1 MNSSWC
7 DLHVGC
13 MHVFFKV
20 CYKVGK
26 TYFIL
31 NYLLIYFPGKNYGL
45 KQFKTELKAAMQL
58 AGVENE
64 QVFFI
69 LEDHNLIT
77 TEFLDMINSLL
88 SSGEVPGLY
97 TPEELEPL
105 ITVLRQNASNE
116 GFSGNLISY
125 FAKSIKKNL
134 HVILITDVTHPDF
147 VQNCESNPALYK
159 ECQVS
164 EIEQYELN

>member
-1 MNSSWC
+1 
-7 DLHVGC
+7 
-13 MHVFFKV
+13 
-20 CYKVGK
+20 
-26 TYFIL
+26 
-31 NYLLIYFPGKNYGL
+31 
-45 KQFKTELKAAMQL
+45 
-58 AGVENE
+58 
-64 QVFFI
+64 
-69 LEDHNLIT
+69 
-77 TEFLDMINSLL
+77 MINSLL

-97 TPEELEPL
+97 SPEELEPL

-125 FAKSIKKNL
+125 FAKSVKKNL

-164 EIEQYELN
+164 QVEQYRINYAFPIKNLKFLSTVKKVICMMSSSG

>member
-1 MNSSWC
+1 M
-7 DLHVGC
+7 
-13 MHVFFKV
+13 FF
-20 CYKVGK
+20 
-26 TYFIL
+26 FIL
-31 NYLLIYFPGKNYGL
+31 GKNYGL
-45 KQFKTELKAAMQL
+45 KQFKSELKAAMQL

-69 LEDHNLIT
+69 LEDHNLIS

-97 TPEELEPL
+97 SPEELEPL
-105 ITVLRQNASNE
+105 LTILRQNASNE

-125 FAKSIKKNL
+125 FSQTVKKNL

-159 ECQVS
+159 ECQVN
-164 EIEQYELN
+164 IF

>member
-1 MNSSWC
+1 MLQSRQINFVLS
-7 DLHVGC
+7 
-13 MHVFFKV
+13 
-20 CYKVGK
+20 
-26 TYFIL
+26 
-31 NYLLIYFPGKNYGL
+31 YLLIYFPGKNYGL

-97 TPEELEPL
+97 SPEELEPL

-125 FAKSIKKNL
+125 FAKSVKKNL